1 MVSTA
6 ASHEWDLWS
15 TTARLVVTEPAA
27 LPHAVRATQELLDDV
42 DVAASRFRAD
52 SELRGLTAPEAVL
65 SPLLADLL
73 GVALAAAESTDG
85 AVDPTVGGTLAD
97 LGYDRDLAE
106 LDLDGSRALVKV
118 RRVPGW
124 RSLRLDGQR
133 LTWPTGVRLDLGA
146 TAKARAADLCAR
158 HVAGQ
163 FGTGVLVALGGDIA
177 TAGPAP
183 DGGWQ
188 VVVQDT
194 DDDPADQIS
203 LPAGL
208 AVATSSTVRRRWRR
222 GLTSVHHLVDPA
234 TSRPA
239 DSEWRSVTVVAP
251 TCVAA
256 NTASTATVV
265 KGRAGLG
272 WLERQGWPA
281 RLVDRRGGVHL
292 VGAWPKEAAA

>member
-1 MVSTA
+1 MTPV
-6 ASHEWDLWS
+6 ASHQWDLWS
-15 TTARLVVTEPAA
+15 TTARLVVTDPAA
-27 LPHAVRATQELLDDV
+27 LPHAVRASRELLDDV
-42 DVAASRFRAD
+42 DLTASRFRAD
-52 SELRGLTAPEAVL
+52 SELCSLTAPVAVL

-73 GVALAAAESTDG
+73 SVALSAAASTDG

-97 LGYDRDLAE
+97 LGYDRDLAD
-106 LDLDGSRALVKV
+106 LDLDGGQTLVKV

-124 RSLRLDGQR
+124 RSLHLDGQR

-158 HVAGQ
+158 HVATQ

-177 TAGPAP
+177 TAGAAP
-183 DGGWQ
+183 EGGWQ
-188 VVVQDT
+188 VLVQDT
-194 DDDPADQIS
+194 EDDPAEHIS
-203 LPAGL
+203 LPAGA

-239 DSEWRSVTVVAP
+239 DAEWRSVTVVAN

-256 NTASTATVV
+256 NTASTATAV
-265 KGRAGLG
+265 KGRAGLD
-272 WLERQGWPA
+272 WLQRQGWPA